1 MKRKRNEDSP
11 ETPKEDLIVKM
22 PEKKRRGSSL
32 LDKAFFLS
40 GSLLGFLALLL
51 LLILIIVSLSETA
64 GRDPAPYVE
73 TEGTASEKEET
84 DDSEQVGQAPLRQ
97 IKSDEETEETAVA
110 KTEADPP
117 ETEEATDSDWQE
129 TIFGSREATLLQNIR
144 VTGHAAEQKAKTGY
158 RESDFLPVLSEFLE
172 ANRLNGITEVTF
184 EEEIPVSADHAC
196 AFSAGLAGRK
206 DKVLTV
212 LMYPDYPGRYLLTL
226 QDAREVT
233 VEVQVPQAAAE
244 TETIRQESVPAQVQT
259 ETEAHEQ
266 APVYDATTLSLK
278 GIPATLLNYLANQYE
293 LQYTLYDYLY
303 QNGRR
308 DVTWAEVTGYEIDAE
323 EKTAKISLQLS
334 DSGSLTCIYDRVN
347 NRYSYH

>member
-1 MKRKRNEDSP
+1 MKRKRKEDIP
-11 ETPKEDLIVKM
+11 ETTKKDLIVKEA
-22 PEKKRRGSSL
+22 EKERRGSSL

-64 GRDPAPYVE
+64 GRDPVPYVE
-73 TEGTASEKEET
+73 TEEIVTEVET
-84 DDSEQVGQAPLRQ
+84 DEIEPVPVPRTEP
-97 IKSDEETEETAVA
+97 DEETEETESV

-117 ETEEATDSDWQE
+117 ETEEDTESAWQE

-144 VTGHAAEQKAKTGY
+144 VTGLTAEQKAKTGY
-158 RESDFLPVLSEFLE
+158 RESDFLSALSEFLE
-172 ANRLNGITEVTF
+172 TNDLSGITEVRF
-184 EEEIPVSADHAC
+184 EEEIPASADHAY

-212 LMYPDYPGRYLLTL
+212 FMYPDYPGRYLLTI